1 VHYSLLVLCLTA
13 LRAEQIHGRVTD
25 GRSGEALAKV
35 EIKCRESGEFA
46 RTGSD
51 GRFTLDIGN
60 AACTLRIA
68 TVGYRPVTQK
78 VEGATELD
86 VALMPDTMTKSE
98 AVQVSAGP
106 FATETA
112 DSVSLAGN
120 ELRNLSSVLADD
132 PLRAIQSL
140 PGVTAQND
148 FQSQFA
154 LRGAGFARVGMLVDG
169 VLLHAPFHAVVG
181 DATDAS
187 ITNFQGEIL
196 ETANLIPGP
205 IPSQFSDRT
214 GGILDLETRDG
225 NASGLKFRINAGI
238 SAVGGSAEGK
248 LGDKGTWLVAAR
260 QSYLQYLLDRLTTE
274 PGLAFE
280 YRDVQAKAAYALT
293 PHHHFSLLL
302 MDGVSSLNR
311 NSVASTL
318 GLNSLD
324 TSSFNSTTAIATWRY
339 TPNATW
345 IVTNRVA
352 YLRERYGEE
361 NKTPS
366 PLEQGFYGEWAWYG
380 GAAKQWGGF
389 GSTDFGGTFRRI
401 REDGYEDKLFTPPTP
416 ASLLDRFRGS
426 GTLGGFYGR
435 QSWKFKKR
443 LRLEAGA
450 RSDWH
455 SGPQPQVVSP
465 YASLTADAWKG
476 GSITASWAQAA
487 QFAEVSQLT
496 SILGRPNLL
505 PERSSQAQLTVQQMF
520 GESTRLRVDVY
531 DRLDRD
537 LIFQPLY
544 DPRFL
549 NAVVFS
555 GNLLAPLQNSQRGY
569 GKGAEIFLQR
579 RSANRLSGWVSYAY
593 AVSRVHDGVL
603 NLSAP
608 SEYDLRNS
616 VHVYGSY
623 RLTSTINLSG
633 RFAYG
638 SGLPEPGFFELRKG
652 VTYLST
658 NFNQLRLPAY
668 QRTDFRIN
676 KAFVKKKIQLT
687 LFAEVVNITNYS
699 NMIFDNLSSFN
710 TKTGLASIQLDKT
723 FPILPAAGLVIDF

>member
-1 VHYSLLVLCLTA
+1 VHSSFLLLSLI
-13 LRAEQIHGRVTD
+13 AEIRGRITD

-35 EIKCRESGEFA
+35 EIKCRESGEAA
-46 RTGSD
+46 RTGPD
-51 GRFTLDIGN
+51 GRFTLDLGSG
-60 AACTLRIA
+60 ACTLRIA
-68 TVGYRPVTQK
+68 SVGYRPVTQK

-98 AVQVSAGP
+98 AVEVSAGP

-112 DSVSLAGN
+112 GSVSLAGN
-120 ELRNLSSVLADD
+120 ELRNLSNVLADD

-154 LRGAGFARVGMLVDG
+154 LRGAGFARIGMLVDG
-169 VLLHAPFHAVVG
+169 VLLHSPFHAVVG

-196 ETANLIPGP
+196 EAANLIPGP

-214 GGILDLETRDG
+214 GGILDLATRDG
-225 NASGLKFRINAGI
+225 NAGGLKFRINAGI
-238 SAVGGSAEGK
+238 SAVGGSAEGNI
-248 LGDKGTWLVAAR
+248 GEKGTWLVAAR

-280 YRDVQAKAAYALT
+280 YRDVQAKVSYALT
-293 PHHHFSLLL
+293 PHNHFSLLL
-302 MDGVSSLNR
+302 MEGVSSLNR

-339 TPNATW
+339 TPDATW

-380 GAAKQWGGF
+380 NASKQWSGF
-389 GSTDFGGTFRRI
+389 GSADFGGTFRRV

-416 ASLLDRFRGS
+416 ASLLDQFRGA

-443 LRLEAGA
+443 VRVEAGA
-450 RSDWH
+450 RGDWH

-465 YASLTADAWKG
+465 YASVTADAWKG
-476 GSITASWAQAA
+476 GSVTASWAQAA
-487 QFAEVSQLT
+487 QFAEISQLT

-505 PERSSQAQLTVQQMF
+505 PERAGQAQLTAQQMF
-520 GESTRLRVDVY
+520 GDATRLRVDVY
-531 DRLDRD
+531 DRQDRD

-549 NAVVFS
+549 NGVVFA

-593 AVSRVHDGVL
+593 AVSRVRDGAL
-603 NLSAP
+603 RLSAP

-623 RLTSTINLSG
+623 RWTPTINLSG

-638 SGLPEPGFFELRKG
+638 SGLPEPGFFELRNG
-652 VTYLST
+652 VTYLSA

-668 QRTDFRIN
+668 QRTDLRIN

-687 LFAEVVNITNYS
+687 LFAEVVNLTNYS

-710 TKTGLASIQLDKT
+710 TKTGQASIQLDKT

>member
-1 VHYSLLVLCLTA
+1 
-13 LRAEQIHGRVTD
+13 
-25 GRSGEALAKV
+25 
-35 EIKCRESGEFA
+35 
-46 RTGSD
+46 
-51 GRFTLDIGN
+51 
-60 AACTLRIA
+60 
-68 TVGYRPVTQK
+68 
-78 VEGATELD
+78 
-86 VALMPDTMTKSE
+86 
-98 AVQVSAGP
+98 
-106 FATETA
+106 
-112 DSVSLAGN
+112 
-120 ELRNLSSVLADD
+120 
-132 PLRAIQSL
+132 
-140 PGVTAQND
+140 
-148 FQSQFA
+148 
-154 LRGAGFARVGMLVDG
+154 
-169 VLLHAPFHAVVG
+169 
-181 DATDAS
+181 
-187 ITNFQGEIL
+187 
-196 ETANLIPGP
+196 
-205 IPSQFSDRT
+205 
-214 GGILDLETRDG
+214 
-225 NASGLKFRINAGI
+225 LKFRINAGI
-238 SAVGGSAEGK
+238 AAVGGSAEGK

-352 YLRERYGEE
+352 YLRERYGEK

-401 REDGYEDKLFTPPTP
+401 REDGYADKLFTPPTP
-416 ASLLDRFRGS
+416 ASLLDQFRGS

-603 NLSAP
+603 NLSEAIRVRFKELSACLRQLSLDVDDQSKRP
-608 SEYDLRNS
+608 VRVRLGSAGAWILRAEKRRHVSFDQFQPTTFAGVSADGFSDQQGFREEEDSIDAVRGGDEY
-616 VHVYGSY
+616 H
-623 RLTSTINLSG
+623 
-633 RFAYG
+633 
-638 SGLPEPGFFELRKG
+638 
-652 VTYLST
+652 
-658 NFNQLRLPAY
+658 QLLEH
-668 QRTDFRIN
+668 DFR
-676 KAFVKKKIQLT
+676 
-687 LFAEVVNITNYS
+687 
-699 NMIFDNLSSFN
+699 
-710 TKTGLASIQLDKT
+710 
-723 FPILPAAGLVIDF
+723 